1 MNFNAIKEKGK
12 AIIIKIG
19 KRNTVLICAMML
31 IAIAVVI
38 NILLFA
44 PSELGTDNGL
54 NTALDLNDLSGVI
67 AGMEN
72 ESVASSEDGT
82 ENYFATTTLSRQRA
96 RDEAIEVLQ
105 AIVDNVDAVAEM
117 REQALMDINEIAANM
132 EAESN
137 IETLVMAKG
146 FEQCVAVISGEMASV
161 IVSGNGLL
169 DSEIAQIKEIVYE
182 QAGILPTNLK
192 IIEKTGT

>member
-19 KRNTVLICAMML
+19 KRNTVLICAVML

-38 NILLFA
+38 NVLLFG
-44 PSELGTDNGL
+44 PSGKNNDAAL
-54 NTALDLNDLSGVI
+54 NMAMDLNDLSSAV
-67 AGMEN
+67 ADAEN
-72 ESVASSEDGT
+72 ETAASSENEKED
-82 ENYFATTTLSRQRA
+82 YFAATTLSRQRA
-96 RDEAIEVLQ
+96 RDEAIAVLQ
-105 AIVDNVDAVAEM
+105 AIADNADAVEEM
-117 REQALMDINEIAANM
+117 RAQALMDINEIAANM
-132 EAESN
+132 EAETN

-161 IVSGNGLL
+161 IVSESGLL

-192 IIEKTGT
+192 IIEKAST